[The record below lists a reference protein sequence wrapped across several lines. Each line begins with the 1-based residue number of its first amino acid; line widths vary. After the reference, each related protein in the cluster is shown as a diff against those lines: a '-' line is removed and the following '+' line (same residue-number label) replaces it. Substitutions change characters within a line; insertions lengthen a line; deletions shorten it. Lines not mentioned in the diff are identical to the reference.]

1 LDEQEKEAIEA
12 EFRALRLQAL
22 KETTEEQR
30 LLSALMR
37 MKLLIKDYLERSDF
51 EKEFSFAQQLEQYI
65 KLVDRSQKDFAAEI
79 DLHPT
84 KLSRILNGRDKP
96 NNELVYRLEKHC
108 GNVIPAIYWWKLYVK
123 QLENEIKTDEQ
134 LRSIEWR
141 KVRNNLQFRA

>member
-1 LDEQEKEAIEA
+1 MYKSALEA